1 MSREMVNSGIPW
13 IGEIPNGWKVARLKN
28 VKADIP
34 YAIVDGPFGSA
45 ISTNDYRDSGV
56 PLVRIVNLSGKYVD
70 ASSTVYIS
78 DNLAETVKRSS
89 FRIGD
94 IIVAKTGATVGKC
107 AINNSITYGILSSSC
122 VKVSISD
129 EYDTRYYY
137 YLFQTNEFNNALREA
152 SGGSTRDTINLT
164 PFNNLY
170 CLIPSLREQ
179 QKIASFLD
187 RKCSEIDEM
196 IALQEKVVEEL
207 KAYKQSVITEAVTK
221 GLNPDVPMKD
231 SGIEW
236 IGEIPEHWKMCRVK
250 DILEAGKD
258 GIKIGPFGSS
268 LTNKVNGEGEC
279 KIYGQWNIVNKDF
292 TAGKNFV
299 SAETYREL
307 DAYKI
312 VAGDILVSMMG
323 TIGKCAI
330 IPNGLQDG
338 IMDSHVIKIRIN
350 KNIIN
355 PEFFELMYDKD
366 NSTFIFEQLSRMKK
380 GSIMDGLNSSIVKRL
395 NLLLPPI
402 NEQQEIASYLLE
414 KRSQIDNLISIK
426 LSKIDSLKE
435 YKKSII
441 YEYVT
446 GKKEVTE

>member
-1 MSREMVNSGIPW
+1 MSREMKHSGIPW
-13 IGEIPNGWKVARLKN
+13 MGKIPSNWRIGKVKHFYRFITGFTPDSKNESFYDENGIPWVT
-28 VKADIP
+28 
-34 YAIVDGPFGSA
+34 
-45 ISTNDYRDSGV
+45 ISDMD
-56 PLVRIVNLSGKYVD
+56 GKYVVGTKNGISPNYVSAKNPTLVPSNSLLYSFKLSVGQVARTTFD
-70 ASSTVYIS
+70 VYTNEAIASFLPLDNIS
-78 DNLAETVKRSS
+78 LDYLFYSS
-89 FRIGD
+89 QVC
-94 IIVAKTGATVGKC
+94 IIENANENIYGAKLLNQDL
-107 AINNSITYGILSSSC
+107 INNATILFPPL
-122 VKVSISD
+122 
-129 EYDTRYYY
+129 E
-137 YLFQTNEFNNALREA
+137 
-152 SGGSTRDTINLT
+152 
-164 PFNNLY
+164 
-170 CLIPSLREQ
+170 EQ

-196 IALQEKVVEEL
+196 IALQEKIVEEL

-231 SGIEW
+231 SGTDW

-268 LTNKVNGEGEC
+268 LTNKVNGDGEC

-299 SAETYREL
+299 SAETYKEL

-380 GSIMDGLNSSIVKRL
+380 GSIMDGLNSSIIKRL

-402 NEQQEIASYLLE
+402 DEQQEIVSYLLE
-414 KRSQIDNLISIK
+414 KRSKIESLISIK

-446 GKKEVTE
+446 GKKEVIE

>member
-1 MSREMVNSGIPW
+1 MSREMKYSGIVE
-13 IGEIPNGWKVARLKN
+13 GFNIPTQWQTMKFGKVCSVVTDFVASGSFADLRAN
-28 VKADIP
+28 VP
-34 YAIVDGPFGSA
+34 YLSEP
-45 ISTNDYRDSGV
+45 DYAM
-56 PLVRIVNLSGKYVD
+56 LVRTTDLAKTARSEGK
-70 ASSTVYIS
+70 VYIS
-78 DNLAETVKRSS
+78 KESYDFLSNSNLFGGEIVLPNIGS
-89 FRIGD
+89 IGD
-94 IIVAKTGATVGKC
+94 AYVVPNLYEHMSLAPNAIMFKTNYCDK
-107 AINNSITYGILSSSC
+107 
-122 VKVSISD
+122 
-129 EYDTRYYY
+129 YYY
-137 YLFQTNEFNNALREA
+137 YYFLSKIGKLQLDEISQSTAIAKFNKTDLKQLRVVLPTL
-152 SGGSTRDTINLT
+152 S
-164 PFNNLY
+164 
-170 CLIPSLREQ
+170 EQ
-179 QKIASFLD
+179 QRIASFLD
-187 RKCSEIDEM
+187 RKCAEIDEM
-196 IALQEKVVEEL
+196 IALQEKIVEEL

-221 GLNPDVPMKD
+221 GLNPDAPLKD

-236 IGEIPEHWKMCRVK
+236 IGKIPEQWRVCRVK
-250 DILEAGKD
+250 DVLELGKD

-268 LTNKVNGEGEC
+268 LTNKVNGDGEC

-350 KNIIN
+350 KSIIN
-355 PEFFELMYDKD
+355 PEYFELMYDKD

-395 NLLLPPI
+395 YLLLPPI
-402 NEQQEIASYLLE
+402 DEQQEIVSYLLQ
-414 KRSQIDNLISIK
+414 KRSEIESLISIK
-426 LSKIDSLKE
+426 QRKIDDLKE